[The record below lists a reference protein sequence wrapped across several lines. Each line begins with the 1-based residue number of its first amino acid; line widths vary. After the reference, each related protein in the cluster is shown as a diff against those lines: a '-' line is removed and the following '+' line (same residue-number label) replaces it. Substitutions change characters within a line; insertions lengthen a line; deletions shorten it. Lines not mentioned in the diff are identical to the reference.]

1 MRRYTHDCSLSSRE
15 GDDRAVFLLTFGDRL
30 RVVDSGAHSNFCRLQ
45 MSDFLYSVGESLLG
59 DDKYTTTGDIT
70 YITTSI
76 VSVGYKVY
84 YTLDITQF
92 PC

>member
-1 MRRYTHDCSLSSRE
+1 
-15 GDDRAVFLLTFGDRL
+15 
-30 RVVDSGAHSNFCRLQ
+30 